1 MSTNLATQLP
11 NPDEITIRPAAE
23 SDRDRVIR
31 IISEIFREDVSERYD
46 WLYRGNP
53 HGRAL
58 SWLAFD
64 GRSSDPVGITSM
76 FPRKVLVD
84 GRIRLGA
91 IGGDCYV
98 MPSARRQG
106 LATRLHDAS
115 FRDMRAMG
123 VEFMYGPPWPKN
135 LKALVK
141 AGSTEVA
148 LYRRYA
154 RPLTHQA
161 VSASMQAALPP
172 GMRNAFSG
180 RVVAGLS
187 LMPHWML
194 DCLRK
199 HHPKSCAIEPVT
211 RFGDEWAEFLDRA
224 ARSYPVCCVRDPE
237 YLNWRYIQG
246 ASPAR
251 IPYGVHHG
259 GKLIGL
265 IVLEKYGQ
273 QMIVVDMLTMAD
285 SSDTGLTLRL
295 AMHPGS
301 SRRLRQ
307 HQLRNHPDC
316 AAGTPPVPVGF
327 PRARG
332 PRLSGRL
339 RRARTGVRFS
349 TRRRE
354 LAFRPGRSGSP
365 PLLLRGGQS
374 TGRLSPRTAR
384 KAALKPNC
392 PHVNCGFP
400 RKLPVPPAKRLTS
413 RDP

>member
-295 AMHPGS
+295 AMHQAVQDGCDSISFETIQTAPLA
-301 SRRLRQ
+301 RRLFR
-307 HQLRNHPDC
+307 L
-316 AAGTPPVPVGF
+316 GF
-327 PRARG
+327 LGREGRGFQVACDAQEQECVFLHDAENWHFALGDQDPRHSYYEVANQ
-332 PRLSGRL
+332 
-339 RRARTGVRFS
+339 
-349 TRRRE
+349 
-354 LAFRPGRSGSP
+354 PG
-365 PLLLRGGQS
+365 
-374 TGRLSPRTAR
+374 A
-384 KAALKPNC
+384 
-392 PHVNCGFP
+392 
-400 RKLPVPPAKRLTS
+400 
-413 RDP
+413 